1 MALYRIRSSE
11 RKHTHVP
18 EAKHAYERCV
28 LCGAETGIRKDTP
41 VSLRRGYVEGGG
53 QLCRDCWRRLYGGG

>member
-1 MALYRIRSSE
+1 MTLHPIRNSE
-11 RKHTHVP
+11 RKHTRAP
-18 EAKHAYERCV
+18 ETDSSYERCV

-53 QLCRDCWRRLYGGG
+53 QLCPGCWRRLCGG